1 MAYTYKP
8 IGAPSSGE
16 HLAHYGVKGM
26 KWYQSLFTDDLTEA
40 KKNQSQTNRNQAA
53 TNSQNNATMADDDEY
68 QFNKIKIQQNQALRD
83 QAAQK
88 LTPIQDD
95 FKKMQQQIAASGGM
109 ANAPEYMLKEA
120 DKLREKANGIQN
132 EINGYDAEIKKYTD
146 ANKVISDR
154 IASANAAAGQQA
166 AFKEAQA
173 EKANRVASD
182 ADQFEI
188 YRDAADKKNEGID
201 RAVKEVNARSK
212 MATSKADKAE
222 RQATA
227 DEKHTAE
234 AGIKALERQQKN
246 TAEAKATAAS
256 NKSNFKEEQAEKADR
271 FYREEDRRIDSAS
284 KQRQLER
291 EQKERLQK
299 EKEGREAAAK
309 AAKEAWEDATET
321 VETVDENGVK
331 KKETRT
337 LKKGGK
343 TLKEEAAQAERDAR
357 NPFLELT
364 KHNVGP
370 EETDVYNAYDTLLKL
385 TDRYGDTKDILD
397 RGDADGIAAN
407 RAMKIVQEY
416 SAKYPE
422 RVASLKSRKQL
433 DEEAKEANPPKKS
446 IGDFFKDLFKIKH
459 DGLEEDGAALI
470 AAVLEPAPVEHHG
483 IEGQKWG
490 NRRFQNEDGSL
501 TPEGYMR
508 YYGKRRKV
516 TERRRNSSAN
526 TVKRATAGVA
536 AAAGIAA
543 LANRTHQLTKWR
555 KDDRAFNRAA
565 NRLARAGYAPAAGHA
580 PFQFDEKSL
589 WKTVGAVAGTAA
601 VVAGGS
607 MIAKALKTKAAKR
620 EEEKARY
627 DAYDRIQYERYKE
640 ELKQQGFGGSQGG
653 TLAHW
658 GIKEQKWGVRRFRNY
673 DGTLTEAGKERYYSG
688 RADIDIHY
696 LSNEEL
702 KAFTDR
708 NNAEAAYKESL
719 ARNGK
724 KAFHMSDKI
733 VNASDKV
740 KKVAANTVGFA
751 TSALVGS
758 ALVYNLVER
767 WKGKHTPGYEPKTA
781 WWAVKEAAKEASK
794 K

>member
-8 IGAPSSGE
+8 IGAPGDGE

-40 KKNQSQTNRNQAA
+40 KKTQSKANREFAE
-53 TNSQNNATMADDDEY
+53 TSLDNSSSPDNDEY
-68 QFNKIKIQQNQALRD
+68 QFNRNKIQQNQALREE
-83 QAAQK
+83 AAKK
-88 LTPIQDD
+88 LTAVQDD
-95 FKKMQQQIAASGGM
+95 FKKMQQQLVEAGGA
-109 ANAPEYMLKEA
+109 ANAPEYMVKEA
-120 DKLREKANGIQN
+120 NKLREKATGIQN
-132 EINGYDAEIKKYTD
+132 EIKGYDAEIQKYTE
-146 ANKVISDR
+146 ANEMLW
-154 IASANAAAGQQA
+154 
-166 AFKEAQA
+166 KE
-173 EKANRVASD
+173 ASD
-182 ADQFEI
+182 AARRSED
-188 YRDAADKKNEGID
+188 RKANADKK
-201 RAVKEVNARSK
+201 
-212 MATSKADKAE
+212 
-222 RQATA
+222 RQAA
-227 DEKHTAE
+227 SE
-234 AGIKALERQQKN
+234 
-246 TAEAKATAAS
+246 EAKATAAK
-256 NKSNFKEEQAEKADR
+256 NKANFKEEQSEGADR
-271 FYREEDRRIDSAS
+271 YYREQERRIGSAIANFLS
-284 KQRQLER
+284 GGKSQLER
-291 EQKERLQK
+291 DQEKRLK
-299 EKEGREAAAK
+299 NEKEGREAAAK
-309 AAKEAWEDATET
+309 AAKDAWE
-321 VETVDENGVK
+321 N
-331 KKETRT
+331 
-337 LKKGGK
+337 GGK
-343 TLKEEAAQAERDAR
+343 EAKEQKAQADRDNR

-364 KHNVGP
+364 KRKVDSDYNVGK
-370 EETDVYNAYDTLLKL
+370 EELDAYNAYDTLLKL
-385 TDRYGDTKDILD
+385 TDHYGDSKDNTNWSDIDQLSAE
-397 RGDADGIAAN
+397 RSLRTI
-407 RAMKIVQEY
+407 KEY
-416 SAKYPE
+416 SIKYPD
-422 RVASLKSRKQL
+422 RVAGLKSRKQL
-433 DEEAKEANPPKKS
+433 DEEAKEANQPKKS
-446 IGDFFKDLFKIKH
+446 VGDKIGDFFKDLFKIKH

-470 AAVLEPAPVEHHG
+470 AAALEPAPVKHHG

-640 ELKQQGFGGSQGG
+640 ELKQQGFGGSRGG

-658 GIKEQKWGVRRFRNY
+658 GIKEQKWGVRRYRNY
-673 DGTLTEAGKERYYSG
+673 DGTLTEEGKDRYYSG
-688 RADIDIHY
+688 RANTDIHY

-724 KAFHMSDKI
+724 KAFNFADKAAKGAD
-733 VNASDKV
+733 NY
-740 KKVAANTVGFA
+740 KKIATGVSAGLIGTAAAAA
-751 TSALVGS
+751 T
-758 ALVYNLVER
+758 VYNIVER
-767 WKGKHTPGYEPKTA
+767 WKGKKDPAYTPKKP
-781 WWAVKEAAKEASK
+781 WWIA
-794 K
+794 